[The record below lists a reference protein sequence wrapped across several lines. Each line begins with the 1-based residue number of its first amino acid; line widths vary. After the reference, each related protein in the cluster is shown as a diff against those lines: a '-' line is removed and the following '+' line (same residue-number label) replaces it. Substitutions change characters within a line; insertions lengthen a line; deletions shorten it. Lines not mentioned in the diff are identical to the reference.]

1 MKEWYTLDELLES
14 CGVTKSQYIKPKLTW
29 DTLTFQDMID
39 YYEGNDK
46 SEEMF
51 SCLGRLG
58 ELLHYRISGSQ
69 KDEVI
74 LGELWYD
81 KEDFQYLSPDEFE
94 DLVADF
100 VDSYFEMQTYL
111 SYTITNIL
119 MTEEYHTEQDFD
131 GYRIVA
137 YGNKV
142 EVNLWNNEIKYIF
155 KKFFQ

>member
-1 MKEWYTLDELLES
+1 MKEWYTFAELMES
-14 CGVTKSQYIKPKLTW
+14 CGITTAKYVKPRLTW
-29 DTLTFQDMID
+29 DTMTFQDMID

-51 SCLGRLG
+51 NALGRLS
-58 ELLHYRISGSQ
+58 ELLHYRISGTQ
-69 KDEVI
+69 NNEVI

-81 KEDFQYLSPDEFE
+81 KEDFQHLSADEFE

-119 MTEEYHTEQDFD
+119 MTEEYNFEQDFD

>member
-1 MKEWYTLDELLES
+1 MKESYTFNELLES
-14 CGVTKSQYIKPKLTW
+14 CGITTSKYVKPRLTW
-29 DTLTFQDMID
+29 DTMTFQDMID

-51 SCLGRLG
+51 NAMGRLG
-58 ELLHYRISGSQ
+58 ELLHYRISGSS
-69 KDEVI
+69 KNEVI

-81 KEDFQYLSPDEFE
+81 KEDFQHLSADEFE

-100 VDSYFEMQTYL
+100 VDSYFETQTYL

-119 MTEEYHTEQDFD
+119 MTEEYHTDQYFY

>member
-1 MKEWYTLDELLES
+1 MKESYTFNELLES
-14 CGVTKSQYIKPKLTW
+14 CGITTSKYIKPRLTW
-29 DTLTFQDMID
+29 DTMTFQDMID

-51 SCLGRLG
+51 NALSRLG
-58 ELLHYRISGSQ
+58 ELLHYRISGNS
-69 KDEVI
+69 KNEII

-81 KEDFQYLSPDEFE
+81 KQDFQHLSADEFE

-131 GYRIVA
+131 AYRIVA